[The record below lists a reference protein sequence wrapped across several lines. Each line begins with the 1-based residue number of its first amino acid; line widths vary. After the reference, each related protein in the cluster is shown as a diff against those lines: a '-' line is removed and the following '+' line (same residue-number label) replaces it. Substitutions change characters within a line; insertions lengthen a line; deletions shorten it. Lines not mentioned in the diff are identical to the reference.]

1 MLFLERKNSGRN
13 SIRQKRVN
21 NKIKNTFRELLVGI
35 QEDNRDAQF
44 DAQNELN
51 KIMLELFDYNSKQKP
66 KNLLTVDTYRLLQ
79 EAFSDINKEVRYV
92 KSGYFNFVD
101 TLADREARGLQ

>member
-1 MLFLERKNSGRN
+1 
-13 SIRQKRVN
+13 
-21 NKIKNTFRELLVGI
+21 
-35 QEDNRDAQF
+35 
-44 DAQNELN
+44 
-51 KIMLELFDYNSKQKP
+51 
-66 KNLLTVDTYRLLQ
+66 LQ